1 MAERDLSSKR
11 VFSLRATI
19 GDFLETLPEPVR
31 AKLDAA
37 RMTPFPTEHVSGG
50 ATVPRQRFADTVWT
64 VAGRDGHPGLAIAFE
79 FQSTVDRNMAH
90 RALDLQMRVRDA
102 LTRARKGGDAPVPP
116 VLPVVVSAAGERWR
130 APRTVAEAH
139 APFAFGDP
147 EIDACCAGNGYM
159 LVEAMDAD
167 SDRVPERPG
176 PYHLY
181 LLLEHGGDP
190 AYISWCLERLADLH
204 GRLDGEEGRHVV
216 EALVGVLAAKLE
228 GTGFGRLVAS
238 LPGRLERGKGNAMN
252 VMRQAVMDWE
262 RQLVSRGHGAGLEE
276 GLTKR
281 LEEGLTKGLE
291 EGRTK
296 GLEEGLAHR
305 RHLLRQLVV
314 AKFGGEVAGG
324 FETALSEA
332 TTPEELLELEWIVDR
347 SGSGSV
353 LLAALDPAGGA
364 GRPEPKP

>member
-19 GDFLETLPEPVR
+19 RDFVETLPEPVR

-102 LTRARKGGDAPVPP
+102 LTRSRKGGDAPVPP

-130 APRTVAEAH
+130 APRTVAEVH

-181 LLLEHGGDP
+181 LLLEHF
-190 AYISWCLERLADLH
+190 ISCWNT
-204 GRLDGEEGRHVV
+204 
-216 EALVGVLAAKLE
+216 AA
-228 GTGFGRLVAS
+228 
-238 LPGRLERGKGNAMN
+238 
-252 VMRQAVMDWE
+252 MRPMF
-262 RQLVSRGHGAGLEE
+262 HGAWSGWRICTA
-276 GLTKR
+276 GST
-281 LEEGLTKGLE
+281 
-291 EGRTK
+291 GRRA
-296 GLEEGLAHR
+296 GMSLR
-305 RHLLRQLVV
+305 RWSVFWLRSWG
-314 AKFGGEVAGG
+314 A
-324 FETALSEA
+324 
-332 TTPEELLELEWIVDR
+332 R
-347 SGSGSV
+347 GSV
-353 LLAALDPAGGA
+353 V
-364 GRPEPKP
+364 